1 MTNTSNYLKIEVALN
16 GVVLVVKKK
25 EYKTKSRIGKTIKM
39 VELL

>member
-1 MTNTSNYLKIEVALN
+1 MINTSNLLKKVVALN

-25 EYKTKSRIGKTIKM
+25 KYKTKSRIGKTIKM